1 MSCKLMT
8 TVVYYLMN
16 TTDSLGENLFTLIGI
31 SLFTYAVA
39 VQLPLL
45 NRQHGRTEEILCSH
59 E

>member
-8 TVVYYLMN
+8 AVVYNLMN
-16 TTDSLGENLFTLIGI
+16 TTITWENLFTLIGI
-31 SLFTYAVA
+31 SLFTYVLA

-45 NRQHGRTEEILCSH
+45 NGQHGRTEEILCSH